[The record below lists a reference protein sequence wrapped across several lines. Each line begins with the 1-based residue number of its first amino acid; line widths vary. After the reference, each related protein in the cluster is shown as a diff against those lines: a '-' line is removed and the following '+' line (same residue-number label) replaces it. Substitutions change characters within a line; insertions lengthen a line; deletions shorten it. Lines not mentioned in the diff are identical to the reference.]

1 VQILGSQKEPR
12 GASEKG
18 FHERSLEREHAVKKR
33 SARSGMAIWARQ
45 PMARL
50 EPGNKHKIQNS
61 KFNEALNGQRSREPA
76 GEDYRQPQLLGTA
89 GGILLSTQRRK

>member
-1 VQILGSQKEPR
+1 MQILGSQKEPR

-18 FHERSLEREHAVKKR
+18 FRERSLEREHAVKKKR
-33 SARSGMAIWARQ
+33 TLRYGIWARQ
-45 PMARL
+45 LVARL
-50 EPGNKHKIQNS
+50 EPGKKHKIQNS

-76 GEDYRQPQLLGTA
+76 GEDYRHPQLLGTA